1 MKLVFD
7 YLLSKKIIV
16 EGYLKETALPEL
28 SVADL
33 QYLEDYDRALKML
46 APERNGERTSLLEKI
61 LNGDKSVR
69 ERLSE
74 LFLPE
79 VVKAARERYVPE
91 VAVTDLVQEGN
102 LCLLLAL
109 EAIEGRAGLD
119 LASAED
125 KIMQEIR
132 QGMQALTEQQRD
144 VKHQDHRMVSK
155 VQELKDSV
163 SVLKEEMGRKVYLDE
178 VADFM
183 HISEDEAE
191 AILKLAGEEVPEEE

>member
-1 MKLVFD
+1 M
-7 YLLSKKIIV
+7 
-16 EGYLKETALPEL
+16 
-28 SVADL
+28 
-33 QYLEDYDRALKML
+33 
-46 APERNGERTSLLEKI
+46 
-61 LNGDKSVR
+61 
-69 ERLSE
+69 
-74 LFLPE
+74 
-79 VVKAARERYVPE
+79 
-91 VAVTDLVQEGN
+91 TDLVQEGN

-119 LASAED
+119 LASSED

>member
-1 MKLVFD
+1 M
-7 YLLSKKIIV
+7 S
-16 EGYLKETALPEL
+16 E
-28 SVADL
+28 S
-33 QYLEDYDRALKML
+33 
-46 APERNGERTSLLEKI
+46 
-61 LNGDKSVR
+61 
-69 ERLSE
+69 RLSE

-144 VKHQDHRMVSK
+144 VKHQDHRMVS
-155 VQELKDSV
+155 
-163 SVLKEEMGRKVYLDE
+163 
-178 VADFM
+178 
-183 HISEDEAE
+183 
-191 AILKLAGEEVPEEE
+191 

>member
-33 QYLEDYDRALKML
+33 QYLEEYESALKML